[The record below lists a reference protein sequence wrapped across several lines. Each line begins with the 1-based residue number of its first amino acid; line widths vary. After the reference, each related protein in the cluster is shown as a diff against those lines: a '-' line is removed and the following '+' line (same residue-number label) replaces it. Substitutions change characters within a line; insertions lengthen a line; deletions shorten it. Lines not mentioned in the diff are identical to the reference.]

1 MWCRKADKDGPFGG
15 VSEEM
20 VNANVPAFDA
30 AKSPSQSGRRG
41 RCERGMALAAAV
53 SPMAAESHGEE
64 FGVHGD
70 AIFYFCLCEIFGS
83 SYADLG
89 YYFFLHW
96 VHNTATSYLRT
107 YMLVTSGVSI
117 KVTYSHINAQM

>member
-1 MWCRKADKDGPFGG
+1 MWCSGIAKRWVFLADCGG
-15 VSEEM
+15 DALD
-20 VNANVPAFDA
+20 NANRVDD
-30 AKSPSQSGRRG
+30 AKSLPHIGSII
-41 RCERGMALAAAV
+41 RCERGMAIAAV
-53 SPMAAESHGEE
+53 VSSVAAEHHGAE

-117 KVTYSHINAQM
+117 KVTYSHNTCVY

>member
-1 MWCRKADKDGPFGG
+1 VWCRKADKDGPFGG

-70 AIFYFCLCEIFGS
+70 AISIFVCARLRDFLIYISTICVMSFEPTGLDIIIIF
-83 SYADLG
+83 SYIG
-89 YYFFLHW
+89 YITL
-96 VHNTATSYLRT
+96 LPPT
-107 YMLVTSGVSI
+107 YVPTC
-117 KVTYSHINAQM
+117 